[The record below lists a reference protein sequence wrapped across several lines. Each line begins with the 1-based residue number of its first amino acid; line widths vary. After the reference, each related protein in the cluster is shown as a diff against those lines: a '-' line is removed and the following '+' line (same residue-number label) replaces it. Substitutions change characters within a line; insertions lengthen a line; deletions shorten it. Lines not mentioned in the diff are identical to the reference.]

1 VYLLDTNIVSEVLRR
16 RPDPK
21 VIARLSQVEPEEI
34 HASVITLFELRFGSM
49 LRADA
54 ARFWQKI
61 ETEILPLVRWLD
73 VDRSVAGK
81 AGDIAAKLQKLG
93 TPIGVNDC
101 LIGGTALV
109 PWSTIFRSH
118 RFCMCPGIGTPSV
131 NHCFSTKA

>member
-1 VYLLDTNIVSEVLRR
+1 MYLLDTNIVSEVLRR

-49 LRADA
+49 LRDDA
-54 ARFWQKI
+54 AKFWQKI

-73 VDRSVAGK
+73 VDRSVASK

-93 TPIGVNDC
+93 TPIGVSDC

-109 PWSTIFRSH
+109 HNLVIVSRNVRHFEKIADLLREVW
-118 RFCMCPGIGTPSV
+118 
-131 NHCFSTKA
+131 

>member
-1 VYLLDTNIVSEVLRR
+1 MYLLDTNIVSEVLRR

-109 PWSTIFRSH
+109 HNLVLVSRNVRHFEKITDLLREVW
-118 RFCMCPGIGTPSV
+118 
-131 NHCFSTKA
+131 

>member
-34 HASVITLFELRFGSM
+34 HASVITL
-49 LRADA
+49 
-54 ARFWQKI
+54 
-61 ETEILPLVRWLD
+61 
-73 VDRSVAGK
+73 
-81 AGDIAAKLQKLG
+81 LG

-109 PWSTIFRSH
+109 HNLVLVSRNVRHFEKVTDLLQEVW
-118 RFCMCPGIGTPSV
+118 
-131 NHCFSTKA
+131 

>member
-1 VYLLDTNIVSEVLRR
+1 VYLLDTNIVSEVLCR

-21 VIARLSQVEPEEI
+21 VIARLSQVEPEKI

-49 LRADA
+49 LRDDA
-54 ARFWQKI
+54 SKFWQKI
-61 ETEILPLVRWLD
+61 EAEILPLVRWLD
-73 VDRSVAGK
+73 VDRSVASK

-109 PWSTIFRSH
+109 HNLVLVSRNVRHFEKVTDLVQEVW
-118 RFCMCPGIGTPSV
+118 
-131 NHCFSTKA
+131 

>member
-1 VYLLDTNIVSEVLRR
+1 VYLLDTNIISEVLRR

-49 LRADA
+49 LRNDA
-54 ARFWQKI
+54 AKFGQKI

-73 VDRSVAGK
+73 VDRSVASK
-81 AGDIAAKLQKLG
+81 AGDMAAKLQKLG

-101 LIGGTALV
+101 LIGATALV
-109 PWSTIFRSH
+109 HSLVLVSRNVRHFEKITELLREVW
-118 RFCMCPGIGTPSV
+118 
-131 NHCFSTKA
+131 